1 MISDDEPSVA
11 PQTPLPVWAAE
22 AVKVPAEGYSA
33 PNASL
38 GASPAFVDMPEVVDA
53 PVEPEPA
60 PSSDAHNMNWADAQ
74 ACLRRG
80 QKVRRNEWGAE
91 ADWLEADFDGAVMIK
106 RRGALWP
113 YPQPIWDTGATDW
126 QVVG

>member
-1 MISDDEPSVA
+1 MISDDEPTVA
-11 PQTPLPVWAAE
+11 PQTPLPAWAAE
-22 AVKVPAEGYSA
+22 AVKISE
-33 PNASL
+33 
-38 GASPAFVDMPEVVDA
+38 PEAVKISEPEAVKIS
-53 PVEPEPA
+53 EPEPA
-60 PSSDAHNMNWADAQ
+60 SDAHNMNWAEAQ

-113 YPQPIWDTGATDW
+113 YPQPVWDTGATDW